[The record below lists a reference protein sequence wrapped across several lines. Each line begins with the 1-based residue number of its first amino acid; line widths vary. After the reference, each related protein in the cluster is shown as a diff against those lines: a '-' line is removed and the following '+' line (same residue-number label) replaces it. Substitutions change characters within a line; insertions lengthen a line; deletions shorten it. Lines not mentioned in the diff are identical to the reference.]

1 LPETIENVEN
11 VIQCDSKPVF
21 YCGGWSVMRELPP
34 DTVNTLPMGRCLTPS
49 VNIARRYGPIVCAF
63 ELKSCTLGCL
73 SFEQLY
79 RGTDSLFADVD
90 VDALLFAGSRERYD
104 HPVDMLLV
112 RNPKILTFS
121 RVLTVEEL
129 HLLDDGLPLLN
140 QPMGPADKGW
150 DVWVAQ
156 MQNEDLAGAL
166 EDAGWRTGDSSY
178 SYCLTS
184 DGYERDWIVR
194 VFSAAGPVPLEF
206 GEVPEDSWLIETN
219 FGETA
224 VATTLIDALVSADIW
239 SRQHRLEREAR
250 RHPVPV
256 LAGNTQEA
264 ERDTDD
270 MVPF

>member
-1 LPETIENVEN
+1 MSQTPEN
-11 VIQCDSKPVF
+11 VIHCDSKPVF
-21 YCGGWSVMRELPP
+21 YYGSWSVVRELTPEVTDGP
-34 DTVNTLPMGRCLTPS
+34 GMGRCLSPS
-49 VNIARRYGPIVCAF
+49 VNMARRYGPVVSAF

-73 SFEQLY
+73 SFEQFY

-90 VDALLFAGSRERYD
+90 ALLFAGSPERYD

-121 RVLTVEEL
+121 RVLTVEEFQ
-129 HLLDDGLPLLN
+129 LLDDGFPLL
-140 QPMGPADKGW
+140 QKPMGPADKGW
-150 DVWVAQ
+150 DRWVQQ
-156 MQNEDLAGAL
+156 MQNGDVAGAL
-166 EDAGWRTGDSSY
+166 EDAGWNTAADSY
-178 SYCLTS
+178 SYCLKS

-206 GEVPEDSWLIETN
+206 GEVSTDSWLIETN

-256 LAGNTQEA
+256 LAGHTQEA